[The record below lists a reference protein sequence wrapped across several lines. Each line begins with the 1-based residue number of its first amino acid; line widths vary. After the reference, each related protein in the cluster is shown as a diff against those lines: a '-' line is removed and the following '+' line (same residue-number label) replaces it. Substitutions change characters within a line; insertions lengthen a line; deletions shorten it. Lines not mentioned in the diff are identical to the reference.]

1 MEGELEAEERISAGM
16 EVEVSSGWYF
26 AFFSHVLHY
35 RSRKI
40 LTRRVGGRCE
50 GDRVG
55 RPLMECVVDVDVR
68 DFL

>member
-1 MEGELEAEERISAGM
+1 MKVGT
-16 EVEVSSGWYF
+16 GWYF

-40 LTRRVGGRCE
+40 LTRRVGGGRE

-55 RPLMECVVDVDVR
+55 RPLIGCVVDVDVR
-68 DFL
+68 HFLRVLDFD